1 MGKLRLQ
8 SGTYYEVLLHA
19 LTSAIKANEQQIRE
33 AYTEVV
39 KNLDQQ
45 GEILSQHEECD
56 AFLKIT
62 NECTQHIADFQ
73 CIHAYLSEKYL
84 NNVKTK

>member
-8 SGTYYEVLLHA
+8 SGNYYEVLLHA
-19 LTSAIKANEQQIRE
+19 LTSAIKANEQQILE

-39 KNLDQQ
+39 KKLDQQ

-56 AFLKIT
+56 VFLKIT

-73 CIHAYLSEKYL
+73 CVHAYLSGKYL
-84 NNVKTK
+84 NNLKTK